1 MPSLPSHLKMPSR
14 AVKARAIFLN
24 SLNFYRVH
32 LMTFALVS
40 MEVILAYKSGETDTR
55 SR

>member
-1 MPSLPSHLKMPSR
+1 MPSLPAHLKLPST
-14 AVKARAIFLN
+14 AVKARALFLN

-32 LMTFALVS
+32 LLTFALVS
-40 MEVILAYKSGETDTR
+40 PAATTKAVKLIDR